1 MNKTEIEKNTEDY
14 RQCMK
19 EMALL
24 MQKLNNEG
32 PHPYIIASC
41 MVTMGNA
48 AMHRVCFTTDMYNE
62 LLKESLDCGERI
74 ARCELNE

>member
-1 MNKTEIEKNTEDY
+1 MNKTELEKHTNDY
-14 RQCMK
+14 NQCMK

-32 PHPYIIASC
+32 THPFIIATC
-41 MVTMGNA
+41 MVAMGNA
-48 AMHRVCFTTDMYNE
+48 ATHRVCSTTDMYNE
-62 LLKESLDCGERI
+62 FLKESLDCGERI